1 MALRDSIVGAITA
14 GQGAVGSALTGG
26 GAAIASNDNG
36 AIPLLED
43 LRSISRE
50 NEGNT
55 QRLTDVLRDMFA
67 FDKTRFQRER
77 DQQREAA
84 KEALAA
90 PSAGG
95 GGGLPSMEEMTGGFG
110 AKGLAAIAALAF
122 FAKGMGVNTDILKL
136 PQQLKSMRAMAT
148 FAKGIGTIGTLGFG
162 PRIVKDIKLVLD
174 QFGGNFMKMF
184 RANVSGPLN
193 ARFVAIADNIK
204 KGPLGGI
211 MKTFQTSVIQP
222 IKNFFGG
229 GAVKGGA
236 FKAILGLFDDAKVA
250 LQGVIKPIKGFFTGL
265 TGAGGL
271 FNAVDGPIA
280 SILKPIKVIGRTIG
294 KLFLPLTIILGI
306 FDGVSGFMKEY
317 ENTGSIVDGI
327 RGAVVGI
334 VDGFIGTFVRLITD
348 LVGMALEFLG
358 LENLGKFVT
367 EFGEKITGFF
377 GDAIGGIVDIITGI
391 FTLDFDR
398 ILGGFGNLFSGVGN
412 FFLTVLTAP
421 IDMAVNFIKDIFGFG
436 DPDKPF
442 SLIDFFLGDDGPV
455 MGAWNWFKSL
465 FTFDFAS
472 FKEKLFNMGQLFK
485 GLAMGGVAA
494 AKAILPGGE
503 SPGEAFKRVFDSY
516 IKGNEVT
523 TDVEGG
529 ANDIQKTIVEDVQGN
544 VTETTYKTNT
554 INNAGG
560 TNNGGVVIGS
570 IDNSIKD
577 QSQKGYKSE
586 NSYAPLSTATDPYFD
601 RINYNGVYG

>member
-1 MALRDSIVGAITA
+1 
-14 GQGAVGSALTGG
+14 
-26 GAAIASNDNG
+26 
-36 AIPLLED
+36 
-43 LRSISRE
+43 
-50 NEGNT
+50 
-55 QRLTDVLRDMFA
+55 
-67 FDKTRFQRER
+67 
-77 DQQREAA
+77 
-84 KEALAA
+84 
-90 PSAGG
+90 
-95 GGGLPSMEEMTGGFG
+95 
-110 AKGLAAIAALAF
+110 
-122 FAKGMGVNTDILKL
+122 
-136 PQQLKSMRAMAT
+136 
-148 FAKGIGTIGTLGFG
+148 
-162 PRIVKDIKLVLD
+162 
-174 QFGGNFMKMF
+174 
-184 RANVSGPLN
+184 
-193 ARFVAIADNIK
+193 
-204 KGPLGGI
+204 
-211 MKTFQTSVIQP
+211 
-222 IKNFFGG
+222 
-229 GAVKGGA
+229 
-236 FKAILGLFDDAKVA
+236 
-250 LQGVIKPIKGFFTGL
+250 
-265 TGAGGL
+265 
-271 FNAVDGPIA
+271 
-280 SILKPIKVIGRTIG
+280 
-294 KLFLPLTIILGI
+294 
-306 FDGVSGFMKEY
+306 
-317 ENTGSIVDGI
+317 
-327 RGAVVGI
+327 
-334 VDGFIGTFVRLITD
+334 
-348 LVGMALEFLG
+348 MALEFLG

>member
-36 AIPLLED
+36 TIPLLED

-77 DQQREAA
+77 DQQREMA
-84 KEALAA
+84 KEALQAPAA
-90 PSAGG
+90 GGAGG
-95 GGGLPSMEEMTGGFG
+95 GLGMEDVTGGFG

-122 FAKGMGVNTDILKL
+122 FAKDMGMNTDILKL

-162 PRIVKDIKLVLD
+162 PRIVKDIQLVLN
-174 QFGGNFMKMF
+174 QFGGNIKGMIKTSVGNPIMAQFDEFAK
-184 RANVSGPLN
+184 
-193 ARFVAIADNIK
+193 FVKNST
-204 KGPLGGI
+204 LGGVFKSFDTKVL
-211 MKTFQTSVIQP
+211 MP
-222 IKNFFGG
+222 IKNFFTIG
-229 GAVKGGA
+229 KSGGA
-236 FKAILGLFDDAKVA
+236 FAGIMTLFDDAKVA
-250 LQGVIKPIKGFFTGL
+250 LQGVVKPIKDFFGGL
-265 TGAGGL
+265 TGAGGI

-280 SILKPIKVIGRTIG
+280 SILKPIKAIGKTIG

-334 VDGFIGTFVRLITD
+334 IDGFIGTFVRLITD

-472 FKEKLFNMGQLFK
+472 FKERLFNMGQLFK

-516 IKGNEVT
+516 VKGNEVT
-523 TDVEGG
+523 TEVEGG

>member
-14 GQGAVGSALTGG
+14 GQSAVGSALTGG
-26 GAAIASNDNG
+26 GAAVADSGSG

-43 LRSISRE
+43 LRSISKE

-67 FDKTRFQRER
+67 FDKTRFQRDR
-77 DQQREAA
+77 DQQREQA

-90 PSAGG
+90 PTGGAGG
-95 GGGLPSMEEMTGGFG
+95 GGLGMDDITGGFG

-122 FAKGMGVNTDILKL
+122 FAKDLGMNTDILKL
-136 PQQLKSMRAMAT
+136 PQQLKSIRAMGT

-162 PRIVKDIKLVLD
+162 PRVLKDIKLVLD

-184 RANVSGPLN
+184 NKNIGNPLN
-193 ARFVAIADNIK
+193 ARFVKIADDIK
-204 KGPLGGI
+204 AGPLGGI
-211 MKTFQTSVIQP
+211 AKSLSTNVFQP
-222 IKNFFGG
+222 IKNFFGAG
-229 GAVKGGA
+229 KSGGA
-236 FKAILGLFDDAKVA
+236 FKAIIGLFDDAKVA

-280 SILKPIKVIGRTIG
+280 SILKPIKAIGKTIG

-317 ENTGSIVDGI
+317 EDTGSIVDGI

-367 EFGEKITGFF
+367 EFGENITKFF
-377 GDAIGGIVDIITGI
+377 SDAIGGIVDIITGI

-398 ILGGFGNLFSGVGN
+398 ILKGFGNLFSGVGN

-436 DPDKPF
+436 DPDEPF
-442 SLIDFFLGDDGPV
+442 SLLDFFLGDDGPV
-455 MGAWNWFKSL
+455 MSAFNWFKSL
-465 FTFDFAS
+465 FTIDFGAI
-472 FKEKLFNMGQLFK
+472 KQKLFDMGKLFK

-516 IKGNEVT
+516 TKGNEIS
-523 TDVEGG
+523 TDVESGQEI
-529 ANDIQKTIVEDVQGN
+529 AKITTEDIQGN
-544 VTETTYKTNT
+544 TTEATYKTNT
-554 INNAGG
+554 I
-560 TNNGGVVIGS
+560 
-570 IDNSIKD
+570 DNSSNSNQAAIIYND
-577 QSQKGYKSE
+577 QSNKQVA
-586 NSYAPLSTATDPYFD
+586 NTNYAKNETYTGMLNVGIDPYFD
-601 RINYNGVYG
+601 KHIYNRYA

>member
-1 MALRDSIVGAITA
+1 MAIRDSIVGAVQS
-14 GQGAVGSALTGG
+14 GQMAVGSALTGG
-26 GAAIASNDNG
+26 GAAIAGSGSG
-36 AIPLLED
+36 AVPLLED
-43 LRSISRE
+43 LRGISRE

-55 QRLTDVLRDMFA
+55 ERLTNVLKEMFA
-67 FDKTRFQRER
+67 FDKTRFQRDR
-77 DQQREAA
+77 DQQREQA
-84 KEALAA
+84 KEALQA
-90 PSAGG
+90 PSGG
-95 GGGLPSMEEMTGGFG
+95 GGGGMPSMEDMTGGFG

-136 PQQLKSMRAMAT
+136 PQQLKSIKAMAT

-162 PRIVKDIKLVLD
+162 PRILKDIKLVLD

-184 RANVSGPLN
+184 RTNISGPLN
-193 ARFVAIADNIK
+193 TRFVAIADNIK

-211 MKTFQTSVIQP
+211 MKTFQTGVIQP

-280 SILKPIKVIGRTIG
+280 KILQPIKTIGKTIG

-348 LVGMALEFLG
+348 LVGMALSFLG
-358 LENLGKFVT
+358 LDNLGKFIT
-367 EFGEKITGFF
+367 EFGENITGFF
-377 GDAIGGIVDIITGI
+377 SDAIGGIVDIITGI

-398 ILGGFGNLFSGVGN
+398 ILKGFGNLFSGTGN
-412 FFLTVLTAP
+412 FFFTVLTAP

-436 DPDKPF
+436 DPEKPF
-442 SLIDFFLGDDGPV
+442 SLKDFFLGEEGPV
-455 MGAWNWFKSL
+455 MMAWDWFTSL
-465 FTFDFAS
+465 FSFDFQS
-472 FKEKLFNMGQLFK
+472 LKQKLFDMGSLFK
-485 GLAMGGVAA
+485 GLAMGGIAA
-494 AKAILPGGE
+494 AKAVLPGGE

-516 IKGNEVT
+516 TKGNEVS
-523 TDVEGG
+523 TDVESGTEISKLTTQ
-529 ANDIQKTIVEDVQGN
+529 DIQGN
-544 VTETTYKTNT
+544 TTEATYKTST
-554 INNAGG
+554 LDK
-560 TNNGGVVIGS
+560 S
-570 IDNSIKD
+570 SNSNQAAIIYND
-577 QSQKGYKSE
+577 QSTKQVSNSNSMKSE
-586 NSYAPLSTATDPYFD
+586 TYTGMLNVGIDPYFD
-601 RINYNGVYG
+601 KHIYNRYS

>member
-36 AIPLLED
+36 TIPLLED

-77 DQQREAA
+77 DQQREMA
-84 KEALAA
+84 KEALQAPAA
-90 PSAGG
+90 GGAGG
-95 GGGLPSMEEMTGGFG
+95 GMGMEDITGGFG

-122 FAKGMGVNTDILKL
+122 FAKDMGMNTDILKL

-162 PRIVKDIKLVLD
+162 PRIVKDIQLVLG
-174 QFGGNFMKMF
+174 QFGT
-184 RANVSGPLN
+184 
-193 ARFVAIADNIK
+193 NIK
-204 KGPLGGI
+204 NMIKTSVGTPILDKFDEFAKFVKNSTLGGVF
-211 MKTFQTSVIQP
+211 KSFDTKVLAP
-222 IKNFFGG
+222 IKNFFTLGKGG
-229 GAVKGGA
+229 GAFAGIVS
-236 FKAILGLFDDAKVA
+236 LFDDAKVA
-250 LQGVIKPIKGFFTGL
+250 LQRTFKPIKTFFTGL
-265 TGAGGL
+265 TEAKGVFGSAGPL
-271 FNAVDGPIA
+271 Q
-280 SILKPIKVIGRTIG
+280 SIIEPIKKFGRFVG

-317 ENTGSIVDGI
+317 EDTGSIVDGI

-334 VDGFIGTFVRLITD
+334 IDGFIGTFVRLITD

-358 LENLGKFVT
+358 LDNLGKFVT

-398 ILGGFGNLFSGVGN
+398 ILQGFGNLFSGTGN

-436 DPDKPF
+436 DPEKPF
-442 SLIDFFLGDDGPV
+442 SLIDFFLGEDGPV

-465 FTFDFAS
+465 FTFDFSSITQRIFDMGRIFKALAS
-472 FKEKLFNMGQLFK
+472 
-485 GLAMGGVAA
+485 GGIAA

-503 SPGEAFKRVFDSY
+503 SPSEAFTRVY
-516 IKGNEVT
+516 NET
-523 TDVEGG
+523 INTGRMQDEAMAADRAMGLNPDEFANTDE
-529 ANDIQKTIVEDVQGN
+529 AKAAEAMRQEILN
-544 VTETTYKTNT
+544 TNT
-554 INNAGG
+554 NNSGG
-560 TNNGGVVIGS
+560 NVVIGN
-570 IDNSIKD
+570 IDNSVKD
-577 QSQKGYKSE
+577 QKQYATKNESSY
-586 NSYAPLSTATDPYFD
+586 NSLNTGIDPYFEKEAWSM
-601 RINYNGVYG
+601 G

>member
-1 MALRDSIVGAITA
+1 MAIRDSIVGAVQS
-14 GQGAVGSALTGG
+14 GQMAVGSALTGG
-26 GAAIASNDNG
+26 GAAVMESGSG
-36 AIPLLED
+36 AVPLLED
-43 LRSISRE
+43 LRGIARE

-55 QRLTDVLRDMFA
+55 ERLTNVLKQMFA
-67 FDKTRFQRER
+67 FDKSRFQRER
-77 DQQREAA
+77 DQQRERD
-84 KEALAA
+84 KEKISA
-90 PSAGG
+90 PSDGAGG
-95 GGGLPSMEEMTGGFG
+95 GGGLTKDEITGGFG
-110 AKGLAAIAALAF
+110 AAALAGITALAF
-122 FAKGMGVNTDILKL
+122 FAKDLGMNTDILKL
-136 PQQLKSMRAMAT
+136 PQQLKSVRAMAT

-184 RANVSGPLN
+184 RTNIGNPLN
-193 ARFVAIADNIK
+193 ARFVGIADEIK

-211 MKTFQTSVIQP
+211 VRSLKTNIFTPIRNFFSVGKGGGVLSVI
-222 IKNFFGG
+222 
-229 GAVKGGA
+229 VKS
-236 FKAILGLFDDAKVA
+236 FDDAKVG
-250 LQGVIKPIKGFFTGL
+250 LQGVIKPIKGFFTSL

-280 SILKPIKVIGRTIG
+280 SILKPIQAIGKTIG

-317 ENTGSIVDGI
+317 EDTGSIVDGI

-334 VDGFIGTFVRLITD
+334 IDGFIGTFVRLLTD
-348 LVGMALEFLG
+348 LVGMALSFLG
-358 LENLGKFVT
+358 LDNLGAFVT

-398 ILGGFGNLFSGVGN
+398 ILKGFGNLFSGTGS

-442 SLIDFFLGDDGPV
+442 SLLDFFLGDDGPV
-455 MGAWNWFKSL
+455 MSAFNWFKSL
-465 FTFDFAS
+465 FTIDFGAI
-472 FKEKLFNMGQLFK
+472 KQKLFDMGKLFK

-503 SPGEAFKRVFDSY
+503 SPGEAFRRVFDSY
-516 IKGNEVT
+516 TKGNEIS
-523 TDVEGG
+523 TDVESGTEI
-529 ANDIQKTIVEDVQGN
+529 AKIASEDVSGN
-544 VTETTYKTNT
+544 TTETVYKTST
-554 INNAGG
+554 INNNAGNG
-560 TNNGGVVIGS
+560 AVTIINN
-570 IDNSIKD
+570 D
-577 QSQKGYKSE
+577 QSTKQVANSNLVKSE
-586 NSYAPLSTATDPYFD
+586 TYTGSLNVSIDPYFD
-601 RINYNGVYG
+601 RHIYNQTA

>member
-36 AIPLLED
+36 TIPLLED

-77 DQQREAA
+77 DQQREMA
-84 KEALAA
+84 KEALQAPAA
-90 PSAGG
+90 GGAGG
-95 GGGLPSMEEMTGGFG
+95 GMGMEDITGGFG

-122 FAKGMGVNTDILKL
+122 FAKDMGMNTDILKL

-148 FAKGIGTIGTLGFG
+148 FAKGMGTIGTLGFG
-162 PRIVKDIKLVLD
+162 PRIVKDIQLVLS
-174 QFGGNFMKMF
+174 QFGGNIKNMIKT
-184 RANVSGPLN
+184 SIGTPILN
-193 ARFVAIADNIK
+193 KFDEFAKFVKNST
-204 KGPLGGI
+204 LGGVF
-211 MKTFQTSVIQP
+211 KSFDTKVLVP
-222 IKNFFGG
+222 IKNFFTLGKGG
-229 GAVKGGA
+229 GAFAGIVSM
-236 FKAILGLFDDAKVA
+236 FDDAKVA
-250 LQGVIKPIKGFFTGL
+250 LQRTFKPIKTFFTGL
-265 TGAGGL
+265 TEAKGVFGSAGPL
-271 FNAVDGPIA
+271 Q
-280 SILKPIKVIGRTIG
+280 SIIEPIKKFGRFVG

-317 ENTGSIVDGI
+317 EDTGSIVDGI

-358 LENLGKFVT
+358 LDNLGKFVT

-377 GDAIGGIVDIITGI
+377 SDAIGGIVDIITGI

-516 IKGNEVT
+516 VKGNEVT
-523 TDVEGG
+523 TEVEGS
-529 ANDIQKTIVEDVQGN
+529 ANDVAKTVVEDVQGN

-560 TNNGGVVIGS
+560 MNGGNVVIGN

-577 QSQKGYKSE
+577 QKQVGVKTE
-586 NSYAPLSTATDPYFD
+586 NAYANLSTGIDPYFD
-601 RINYNGVYG
+601 RDSYAFGSS

>member
-14 GQGAVGSALTGG
+14 GQSAVGSALTGG
-26 GAAIASNDNG
+26 SSAVADSGSG

-43 LRSISRE
+43 LRSISKE

-55 QRLTDVLRDMFA
+55 ERLTNVLRDMFA
-67 FDKTRFQRER
+67 FDKTRFQRDR

-84 KEALAA
+84 KEALGA
-90 PSAGG
+90 PTGGEG
-95 GGGLPSMEEMTGGFG
+95 GGGLTGEDLTGGFG

-122 FAKGMGVNTDILKL
+122 FAKDMGMNTDILKL

-162 PRIVKDIKLVLD
+162 PRIVKDIQLVLG
-174 QFGGNFMKMF
+174 QFGT
-184 RANVSGPLN
+184 
-193 ARFVAIADNIK
+193 NIK
-204 KGPLGGI
+204 NMIK
-211 MKTFQTSVIQP
+211 TSVGNPLLDKFDEFAKFVKNSTLGNVFKNFDTKILAP
-222 IKNFFGG
+222 IKNFFSVG
-229 GAVKGGA
+229 KGGA
-236 FKAILGLFDDAKVA
+236 FGALLPTFDDAKVA
-250 LQGVIKPIKGFFTGL
+250 LMRVVKPIKGFFSGL
-265 TGAGGL
+265 TGTGGL

-280 SILKPIKVIGRTIG
+280 SILKPIQAIGKTIG

-317 ENTGSIVDGI
+317 EDTGSIVDGI

-348 LVGMALEFLG
+348 LVGMALSFLG
-358 LENLGKFVT
+358 LDNLGKFVT

-398 ILGGFGNLFSGVGN
+398 ILKGFGNLFSGTGS

-436 DPDKPF
+436 NPDEPF
-442 SLIDFFLGDDGPV
+442 SLLDFFLGEDGPV
-455 MGAWNWFKSL
+455 MSAFNWFKSL
-465 FTFDFAS
+465 FTIDFGAI
-472 FKEKLFNMGQLFK
+472 KQKLFDMGKLFK

-503 SPGEAFKRVFDSY
+503 SPGEAFRRVFDSY
-516 IKGNEVT
+516 TKGNEIS
-523 TDVEGG
+523 TDVESGTEI
-529 ANDIQKTIVEDVQGN
+529 AKIASEDVSGN
-544 VTETTYKTNT
+544 TTETVYKTST
-554 INNAGG
+554 INNNAGNG
-560 TNNGGVVIGS
+560 AVTIINN
-570 IDNSIKD
+570 D
-577 QSQKGYKSE
+577 QSTKQVANSNLVKSE
-586 NSYAPLSTATDPYFD
+586 TYTGSLSVGIDPFFERHIYNRYA
-601 RINYNGVYG
+601 

>member
-1 MALRDSIVGAITA
+1 MAIRDSIVGAVQS
-14 GQGAVGSALTGG
+14 GQMAVGSALTGG
-26 GAAIASNDNG
+26 GAAIAGSGSG
-36 AIPLLED
+36 AVPLLED
-43 LRSISRE
+43 LRGISRE

-55 QRLTDVLRDMFA
+55 ERLTNVLKEMFA
-67 FDKTRFQRER
+67 FDKTRFQRDR
-77 DQQREAA
+77 DQQREEA

-90 PSAGG
+90 PTGGGG

-110 AKGLAAIAALAF
+110 AKGIAAIAALAF

-136 PQQLKSMRAMAT
+136 PQQLKSIKSMAT

-184 RANVSGPLN
+184 TKNIGNPLN
-193 ARFVAIADNIK
+193 ARFVKIADDIK
-204 KGPLGGI
+204 AGPLGGI
-211 MKTFQTSVIQP
+211 AKSLSTNVFQP
-222 IKNFFGG
+222 MRNFFSVGKGG
-229 GAVKGGA
+229 GPFKG
-236 FKAILGLFDDAKVA
+236 IISLFDDAKVA
-250 LQGVIKPIKGFFTGL
+250 LLRVVKPIKGFFTGM

-271 FNAVDGPIA
+271 FNAVDGPLA
-280 SILKPIKVIGRTIG
+280 SILKPIKAIGKTIG

-317 ENTGSIVDGI
+317 EETGSIVDGI

-348 LVGMALEFLG
+348 LVGMALSFLG
-358 LENLGKFVT
+358 LDNLGSFVM

-377 GDAIGGIVDIITGI
+377 SDAVGGIVDIITGI

-398 ILGGFGNLFSGVGN
+398 ILGGFGSLFSGVGN

-421 IDMAVNFIKDIFGFG
+421 INMAVNFIKDIFGFG

-442 SLIDFFLGDDGPV
+442 SLIDWFLGEDGIV
-455 MGAWNWFKSL
+455 MGAWNWFKGL
-465 FTFDFAS
+465 FSFDFGAL
-472 FKEKLFNMGQLFK
+472 KQKLFDMGAIFK
-485 GLAMGGVAA
+485 GLAMGGIAA

-516 IKGNEVT
+516 TKGNEVS
-523 TDVEGG
+523 TDVESGSEISKLTTE
-529 ANDIQKTIVEDVQGN
+529 DIQGN
-544 VTETTYKTNT
+544 TTEATYKTNT
-554 INNAGG
+554 I
-560 TNNGGVVIGS
+560 
-570 IDNSIKD
+570 DNSSNNNQAAIIYND
-577 QSQKGYKSE
+577 QSTKQVSNSNSMKSE
-586 NSYAPLSTATDPYFD
+586 TYTGSLNVNIDPYFD
-601 RINYNGVYG
+601 RYLYNQTA

>member
-36 AIPLLED
+36 TIPLLED

-77 DQQREAA
+77 DQQREMA
-84 KEALAA
+84 KEALSAPAA
-90 PSAGG
+90 GGAGG
-95 GGGLPSMEEMTGGFG
+95 GMGMEDITGGFG

-122 FAKGMGVNTDILKL
+122 FAKDMGMNTDILKL

-162 PRIVKDIKLVLD
+162 PRIVKDIQLVLS
-174 QFGGNFMKMF
+174 QFGGNIKNMIKT
-184 RANVSGPLN
+184 SIGTPILN
-193 ARFVAIADNIK
+193 KFDEFAKFVKNST
-204 KGPLGGI
+204 LGGVF
-211 MKTFQTSVIQP
+211 KSFDTKVLVP
-222 IKNFFGG
+222 IKNFFTLGKGG
-229 GAVKGGA
+229 GAFAGIVSM
-236 FKAILGLFDDAKVA
+236 FDDAKVA
-250 LQGVIKPIKGFFTGL
+250 LQRTFKPIKTFFTGL
-265 TGAGGL
+265 TEAKGVFGSAGPL
-271 FNAVDGPIA
+271 Q
-280 SILKPIKVIGRTIG
+280 SIIEPIKKFGRFVG

-317 ENTGSIVDGI
+317 EDTGSIVDGI

-358 LENLGKFVT
+358 LDNLGKFVT

-377 GDAIGGIVDIITGI
+377 SDAIGGIVDIITGI

-455 MGAWNWFKSL
+455 MSAWNWFKSL

-516 IKGNEVT
+516 VKGNEVT
-523 TDVEGG
+523 TEVEGS
-529 ANDIQKTIVEDVQGN
+529 ANDVAKTVVEDVQGN

-560 TNNGGVVIGS
+560 MNGGNVVIGN

-577 QSQKGYKSE
+577 QSQKGYKTE
-586 NSYAPLSTATDPYFD
+586 NAYQNLNTGIDPYFD
-601 RINYNGVYG
+601 RDNYAFG

>member
-26 GAAIASNDNG
+26 GAAVADSGSG

-43 LRSISRE
+43 LRSISKE

-67 FDKTRFQRER
+67 FDKTRFQRDR

-90 PSAGG
+90 PVGPGG
-95 GGGLPSMEEMTGGFG
+95 GGPSMEDMTGGFG

-122 FAKGMGVNTDILKL
+122 FAKEMGMNTDILKL

-162 PRIVKDIKLVLD
+162 PRIVKDIQLVLG
-174 QFGGNFMKMF
+174 QFGT
-184 RANVSGPLN
+184 
-193 ARFVAIADNIK
+193 NIK
-204 KGPLGGI
+204 NMIK
-211 MKTFQTSVIQP
+211 TSVGNPLMDKFDEFAKFVKNSTLGNVFKNFDTKVLAP
-222 IKNFFGG
+222 IKNFFTLGKGG
-229 GAVKGGA
+229 GAFAGIVS
-236 FKAILGLFDDAKVA
+236 LFDDAKVA
-250 LQGVIKPIKGFFTGL
+250 IQRAFKPIKTFFTGM
-265 TGAGGL
+265 TEAKGVFGSAGPL
-271 FNAVDGPIA
+271 R
-280 SILKPIKVIGRTIG
+280 SIIEPIKKFGRFVG

-317 ENTGSIVDGI
+317 EDTGSIVDGI

-398 ILGGFGNLFSGVGN
+398 ILAGFGNLFSGVGN

-465 FTFDFAS
+465 FTFDFS
-472 FKEKLFNMGQLFK
+472 GFKQKLFDMGKLLK
-485 GLAMGGVAA
+485 GLGAGGIAA

-516 IKGNEVT
+516 TKGNEIS

-529 ANDIQKTIVEDVQGN
+529 AADVQKTIVEDVQGN

-560 TNNGGVVIGS
+560 TNGGNVVIGN

-577 QSQKGYKSE
+577 QKQVGVKTE
-586 NSYAPLSTATDPYFD
+586 NAYANLSTGIDSYFD
-601 RINYNGVYG
+601 RDNYNQAFG

>member
-36 AIPLLED
+36 TIPLLED

-84 KEALAA
+84 KEALQAPAA
-90 PSAGG
+90 GGAGG
-95 GGGLPSMEEMTGGFG
+95 GMGMEDITGGFG

-122 FAKGMGVNTDILKL
+122 FAKDMGMNTDILKL

-162 PRIVKDIKLVLD
+162 PRIVKDIQLVLS
-174 QFGGNFMKMF
+174 QFGGNIKNMIKTSVGNPIMSKFDEFAK
-184 RANVSGPLN
+184 
-193 ARFVAIADNIK
+193 FVKNST
-204 KGPLGGI
+204 LGGVF
-211 MKTFQTSVIQP
+211 KSFDTKVLVP
-222 IKNFFGG
+222 IKNFFTIGKGG
-229 GAVKGGA
+229 GAFAG
-236 FKAILGLFDDAKVA
+236 ILSLFDDAKVA
-250 LQGVIKPIKGFFTGL
+250 LLRVVKPIKGFFSGL

-280 SILKPIKVIGRTIG
+280 SILKPIQAIGKTIG

-358 LENLGKFVT
+358 LDNLGKFVT

-377 GDAIGGIVDIITGI
+377 SDAIGGIVDIITGI

-516 IKGNEVT
+516 VKGNEVT
-523 TDVEGG
+523 TEVEGG
-529 ANDIQKTIVEDVQGN
+529 ANDIAKTVVEDVQGN

-560 TNNGGVVIGS
+560 MNGGNVVIGN

-577 QSQKGYKSE
+577 QSQKGYKTE
-586 NSYAPLSTATDPYFD
+586 NAYQNLNTGIDPYFD
-601 RINYNGVYG
+601 RDNYAFG

>member
-1 MALRDSIVGAITA
+1 MALRDSIVGAIQS
-14 GQGAVGSALTGG
+14 GQTAVGSALTGG
-26 GAAIASNDNG
+26 GAAIADSGSG
-36 AIPLLED
+36 AVPLLED
-43 LRSISRE
+43 LRKISRE

-55 QRLTDVLRDMFA
+55 ERLTNVLKDMFA
-67 FDKTRFQRER
+67 FDKTRFQRDR
-77 DQQREAA
+77 DQQREQA
-84 KEALAA
+84 KEALNA
-90 PSAGG
+90 PTGGGG
-95 GGGLPSMEEMTGGFG
+95 GGGLPSMEEMTGGLG

-136 PQQLKSMRAMAT
+136 PQQLKSIKAMAT

-162 PRIVKDIKLVLD
+162 PRILKDIKLVLD

-184 RANVSGPLN
+184 RTNISGPLN
-193 ARFVAIADNIK
+193 TRFVAIADNIK

-211 MKTFQTSVIQP
+211 MKTFQTGVIQP

-280 SILKPIKVIGRTIG
+280 KILQPIKTIGKTIG

-358 LENLGKFVT
+358 LKNLGKFIT
-367 EFGEKITGFF
+367 EFGEKITKFF
-377 GDAIGGIVDIITGI
+377 KDAVGGIVDIITGI

-398 ILGGFGNLFSGVGN
+398 ILKGFGNLFSGTGN
-412 FFLTVLTAP
+412 FFFTVLTAP

-436 DPDKPF
+436 DPDEPF
-442 SLIDFFLGDDGPV
+442 SLLDFFLGDDGPV
-455 MGAWNWFKSL
+455 MSAFNWFKSL
-465 FTFDFAS
+465 FTIDFGAI
-472 FKEKLFNMGQLFK
+472 KQKLFDMGKLFK
-485 GLAMGGVAA
+485 GLAMGGIAA

-516 IKGNEVT
+516 TKGNEVT
-523 TDVEGG
+523 TDVESGTEI
-529 ANDIQKTIVEDVQGN
+529 AKIASEDVQGN
-544 VTETTYKTNT
+544 VTEQTYKTNT
-554 INNAGG
+554 INNAG
-560 TNNGGVVIGS
+560 NNSAVTI
-570 IDNSIKD
+570 INND
-577 QSQKGYKSE
+577 QSTKQVANSNYAKSE
-586 NSYAPLSTATDPYFD
+586 TYTGSLNVSIDPYFD
-601 RINYNGVYG
+601 RYNYNGVA

>member
-1 MALRDSIVGAITA
+1 MALRDSIVGAVQS
-14 GQGAVGSALTGG
+14 GQMAVGSALTGG
-26 GAAIASNDNG
+26 GAAIADSGSG
-36 AIPLLED
+36 AVPLLED

-55 QRLTDVLRDMFA
+55 ERLTNVLRDMFA
-67 FDKTRFQRER
+67 FDKTKFQRNR
-77 DQQREAA
+77 DQQREQA
-84 KEALAA
+84 KESLSA
-90 PSAGG
+90 PSGGG
-95 GGGLPSMEEMTGGFG
+95 GGGLSGEDLTGGFG

-136 PQQLKSMRAMAT
+136 PQQLKSMKAMAT

-162 PRIVKDIKLVLD
+162 PRILKDIKLILD

-184 RANVSGPLN
+184 RTNISGPLN
-193 ARFVAIADNIK
+193 TRFVAIADNIK

-229 GAVKGGA
+229 GAIKGGA
-236 FKAILGLFDDAKVA
+236 FKAILGLFDDAKIA
-250 LQGVIKPIKGFFTGL
+250 LQGVLKPIKGFFTGL

-280 SILKPIKVIGRTIG
+280 KILAPIKTIGKTIG

-377 GDAIGGIVDIITGI
+377 GEAIGGIVDIITGI
-391 FTLDFDR
+391 FTLDVDR
-398 ILGGFGNLFSGVGN
+398 ILKGFGNLFSGTGS

-436 DPDKPF
+436 EPDKPF
-442 SLIDFFLGDDGPV
+442 SLLDFFLGVDGPV
-455 MGAWNWFKSL
+455 MSAFNWFKSL
-465 FTFDFAS
+465 FTIDFGAI
-472 FKEKLFNMGQLFK
+472 KQKLFDMGKLFK

-516 IKGNEVT
+516 SKGSEVS
-523 TDVEGG
+523 TDVESG
-529 ANDIQKTIVEDVQGN
+529 AEISKLTTQDIQGN
-544 VTETTYKTNT
+544 TTEATYKTNT
-554 INNAGG
+554 IDK
-560 TNNGGVVIGS
+560 S
-570 IDNSIKD
+570 SNSNQAAIIYND
-577 QSQKGYKSE
+577 QSTKQVS
-586 NSYAPLSTATDPYFD
+586 NSNSTKNETYTGMLTVGIDPYFD
-601 RINYNGVYG
+601 KHIYNRYS